1 MKVWAKI
8 MKSDKLVKDIIFEG
22 EYSLKMSDYQS
33 MLQEIAYRLDIATP
47 VSLESHL
54 KHFEKFNRT
63 KYLPRD
69 FVEDVDFTSFIL
81 ERVLDEK
88 KKPNQFYI

>member
-8 MKSDKLVKDIIFEG
+8 MQGDKLIKDIIFEG
-22 EYSLKMSDYQS
+22 DYSLKMSSFQS
-33 MLQEIAYRLDIATP
+33 MLQEIAYRLDVATP
-47 VSLESHL
+47 ITLESHL
-54 KHFEKFNRT
+54 KHFERFNRT

-69 FVEDVDFTSFIL
+69 FIEEVDFTALIL

>member
-1 MKVWAKI
+1 MNG
-8 MKSDKLVKDIIFEG
+8 DKLVKDIIFEG
-22 EYSLKMSDYQS
+22 EYSLKMSDFQS

-47 VSLESHL
+47 VTLESHL
-54 KHFEKFNRT
+54 KHFAQFNRT

-69 FVEDVDFTSFIL
+69 FVEDVDFTTFVL

-88 KKPNQFYI
+88 KKPNNYYI